1 MMFFSS
7 RVPGRPR
14 NRVAG
19 FSLVELMIAMAISL
33 LLLAGVIRIY
43 VDSKRNYTVQESLSR
58 LQESGRYAVTLLTQ
72 DLRLSG
78 YYGTGSDP
86 SRFTGTQAPVAAER
100 VCSSDNRWG
109 RMLEQVIFGVNDAVN
124 DGLSDYSACIST
136 SSGTP
141 ATGDYIQGDIV
152 VVRHVVPTAVAA
164 YEPNRLYLRTTFQDG
179 KLFAGSE
186 ESGNTLSDDPAF
198 TRALAANAY
207 FVGYQSTEC
216 AGNTIIL
223 PTLYREALGN
233 NGRPVREELVRGV
246 EQLEFQ
252 YGVDTNG
259 DGSVNRYMNADQ
271 VTLNSYWPSVA
282 SVRLWL
288 LVRTDCPV
296 TGYNNGTPYRMG
308 DVTYTPNDSFRRQ
321 LYTTTIALRN

>member
-1 MMFFSS
+1 MMIFQ
-7 RVPGRPR
+7 RCVPARHR
-14 NRVAG
+14 NRITG

-33 LLLAGVIRIY
+33 LLLAGVIQIY
-43 VDSKRNYTVQESLSR
+43 IDSKRNYTIQESLSR

-78 YYGTGSDP
+78 YYGAGSDP
-86 SRFTGTQAPVAAER
+86 AKFTGTQAPVAAER
-100 VCSSDNRWG
+100 NCSSDNRWG
-109 RMLEQVIFGVNDAVN
+109 RMLEQAIFGLDDAVN

-141 ATGDYIQGDIV
+141 AAGDYIQGDIV
-152 VVRHVVPTAVAA
+152 VVRHVVPTTVTA
-164 YEPNRLYLRTTFQDG
+164 YDPNRLYLRTTFQDG

-186 ESGNTLSDDPAF
+186 ESGNTLTDTPAF
-198 TRALAANAY
+198 TRALAAHAY
-207 FVGYQSTEC
+207 YVGYQSTEC
-216 AGNTIIL
+216 AGNTIML
-223 PTLYREALGN
+223 PTMYREALGS
-233 NGRPVREELVRGV
+233 NGQPVREELVRGV

-252 YGVDTNG
+252 YGVDTDG
-259 DGSVNRYMNADQ
+259 DGSVNRYLNADQ
-271 VTLNSYWPSVA
+271 VTLNSYWPSVD
-282 SVRLWL
+282 SVRLWV

-296 TGYNNGTPYRMG
+296 TGYNNSTPYQMG